1 MSLNKAVITG
11 KLLEDP
17 ETRYTNSDEAVTRL
31 LIETGEN
38 VKLKVACWRAL
49 SEQAK
54 NLKIDDIVIVVGS
67 LITSSYKTNT
77 GLNRQDFEVN
87 AREIYQL
94 SSIPQSLNP
103 IAANN
108 KAANSGSSPA
118 VKETKLKNTEEDLSD
133 VLLSEEEI
141 PF

>member
-38 VKLKVACWRAL
+38 VKLRVACWRAL

-54 NLKIDDIVIVVGS
+54 SLKADDIIMIVGS

-77 GLNRQDFEVN
+77 GLNRKDFEVN
-87 AREIYQL
+87 AKELYKL
-94 SSIPQSLNP
+94 SAMPQSLNP
-103 IAANN
+103 ISSNASNKGSLTNTIKEKAN
-108 KAANSGSSPA
+108 
-118 VKETKLKNTEEDLSD
+118 EQEDLSD
-133 VLLSEEEI
+133 ILLSEEEI